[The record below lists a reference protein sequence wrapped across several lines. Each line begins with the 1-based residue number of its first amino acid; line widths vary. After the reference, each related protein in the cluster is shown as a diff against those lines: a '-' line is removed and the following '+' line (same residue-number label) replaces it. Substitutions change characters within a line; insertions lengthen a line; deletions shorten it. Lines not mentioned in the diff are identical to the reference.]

1 MTTWI
6 TPDGITSVTPLAGAE
21 ATKINLLLGNIG
33 GCIGETSALALIIG
47 GILLISLKIIDWKIP
62 VLYIGTGGDVK
73 VDTVSGDAVTF
84 KNLADGSVLAV
95 QVKKVY
101 NTGTD
106 ATDIIALY

>member
-1 MTTWI
+1 M
-6 TPDGITSVTPLAGAE
+6 
-21 ATKINLLLGNIG
+21 
-33 GCIGETSALALIIG
+33 
-47 GILLISLKIIDWKIP
+47 
-62 VLYIGTGGDVK
+62 K
-73 VDTVSGDAVTF
+73 VDTVSGDTVTF

>member
-1 MTTWI
+1 MGFVPTNKVTQQAI
-6 TPDGITSVTPLAGAE
+6 KAVAVDPSVLETLVIPGA
-21 ATKINLLLGNIG
+21 
-33 GCIGETSALALIIG
+33 
-47 GILLISLKIIDWKIP
+47 

-73 VDTVSGDAVTF
+73 VDTIGGDLGVTF

-106 ATDIIALY
+106 AADIIALY

>member
-1 MTTWI
+1 MGFVPTNK
-6 TPDGITSVTPLAGAE
+6 VTQQAIKAVDVDPSTLETLAIPGA
-21 ATKINLLLGNIG
+21 
-33 GCIGETSALALIIG
+33 
-47 GILLISLKIIDWKIP
+47 

-73 VDTVSGDAVTF
+73 VDTVSGDTVTF

-106 ATDIIALY
+106 ASDIIALY

>member
-1 MTTWI
+1 MGFVPTNK
-6 TPDGITSVTPLAGAE
+6 VTQQAIKAVDVVPATLETLVIPGA
-21 ATKINLLLGNIG
+21 
-33 GCIGETSALALIIG
+33 
-47 GILLISLKIIDWKIP
+47 

-73 VDTVSGDAVTF
+73 VDTVSGDTVTF

>member
-1 MTTWI
+1 MGFVPTNKVTQQAI
-6 TPDGITSVTPLAGAE
+6 KAVEVDPSVLETLVIPGA
-21 ATKINLLLGNIG
+21 
-33 GCIGETSALALIIG
+33 
-47 GILLISLKIIDWKIP
+47 

-73 VDTVSGDAVTF
+73 VDTVSGDTVTF

-106 ATDIIALY
+106 ADDIIALY